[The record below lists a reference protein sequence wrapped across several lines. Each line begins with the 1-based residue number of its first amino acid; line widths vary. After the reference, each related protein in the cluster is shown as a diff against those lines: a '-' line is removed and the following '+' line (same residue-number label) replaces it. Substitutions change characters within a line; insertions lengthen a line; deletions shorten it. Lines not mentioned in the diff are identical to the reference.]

1 MWVTPNNAI
10 DGWAERMQWSDGSI
24 VDYGNWFTGE
34 PNSGGNE
41 DEVEMRMSCDG
52 WACFHGRWND
62 VDGDTASVRNPKPPA
77 LSSLA
82 WLTLLKPVGCDVVA
96 GWLPSPLPLRDP
108 RPQVHAG
115 RPAHDLPRRA
125 EVLP

>member
-62 VDGDTASVRNPKPPA
+62 VDGDTATVRNPKPPA

-82 WLTLLKPVGCDVVA
+82 DFLETRWLWCGGRAASLAPSSARPTVPSTL
-96 GWLPSPLPLRDP
+96 WSTSP
-108 RPQVHAG
+108 
-115 RPAHDLPRRA
+115 
-125 EVLP
+125 

>member
-41 DEVEMRMSCDG
+41 DEVSCHDIAAI
-52 WACFHGRWND
+52 W
-62 VDGDTASVRNPKPPA
+62 
-77 LSSLA
+77 
-82 WLTLLKPVGCDVVA
+82 VA
-96 GWLPSPLPLRDP
+96 FFSRSQ
-108 RPQVHAG
+108 RY
-115 RPAHDLPRRA
+115 RC
-125 EVLP
+125 

>member
-62 VDGDTASVRNPKPPA
+62 VDGDTASVRNPPA
-77 LSSLA
+77 CRALVTAA
-82 WLTLLKPVGCDVVA
+82 W
-96 GWLPSPLPLRDP
+96 
-108 RPQVHAG
+108 
-115 RPAHDLPRRA
+115 
-125 EVLP
+125 